1 MQLLHI
7 PNADLNFG
15 HNLGSSLRS
24 NGCSHR
30 KTVHSFEFLR
40 VVAFQ
45 KCLRLVCAI
54 ILSKVINNFVSQGE
68 IFIRGIEVFENSKM
82 LITFDRM
89 MAQKRF
95 FCGVIKIFL

>member
-54 ILSKVINNFVSQGE
+54 ILSKVINNFVSLGE

-95 FCGVIKIFL
+95 ICGVIKIFL